1 MALKRRKIMQVE
13 KTQEILIGTDNKTGK
28 LAEIAGAITGSGVNI
43 KSVSA
48 WAADSK
54 AFFRLVTSDNNAVKE
69 SLKGLGD
76 IEEKEV
82 IIVNLPDEV
91 GQLAM
96 LVAKL
101 KGREID
107 LNYIYGT
114 TAESGKTSIIVFSSS
129 NNDAAL
135 AALADW

>member
-1 MALKRRKIMQVE
+1 MQGE
-13 KTQEILIGTDNKTGK
+13 KAIEMLIGTENKTGK
-28 LAEIAGAITGSGVNI
+28 LAEVAGAITGSGVNI

-54 AFFRLVTSDNNAVKE
+54 AFFRLVTSDNSKIKE
-69 SLKGLGD
+69 ALKGLGN

-82 IIVNLPDEV
+82 IIVNLPDEI

-101 KGREID
+101 KAREID

-114 TAESGKTSIIVFSSS
+114 TAEPGKSSIIIFSSN

-135 AALADW
+135 EALAD